1 MKNVRIAKVLRK
13 EAWERAKQELVFLTE
28 TFKYED
34 AEHYDKAKKF
44 LLMYIRIME
53 ERIIK

>member
-1 MKNVRIAKVLRK
+1 MKNIRLTKVLRK

-28 TFKYED
+28 TFKHED
-34 AEHYDKAKKF
+34 AEHYDKARKF